1 MEMLLDILLDAVLDT
16 LYLIPFLLVTYI
28 AMEWLEH
35 GASRKFQEA
44 IEEGGAVGPAI
55 GAVLGVVPQCGFSA
69 AASTF
74 YAARVITLGTLIAVF
89 LSTSDEMLPIFIA
102 EAVPFETI
110 AAILGVKILIGIVA
124 GFAIDAV
131 LRYHASCA

>member
-1 MEMLLDILLDAVLDT
+1 MEMLLDILLDAVFDT

-89 LSTSDEMLPIFIA
+89 LSLRNHRGYSWGEDPYRHL
-102 EAVPFETI
+102 
-110 AAILGVKILIGIVA
+110 LLLRYRCR
-124 GFAIDAV
+124 FA
-131 LRYHASCA
+131 YHASCA